1 MLESRRGRS
10 RPVETASAKPGKGA
24 AIYLITLHCCGE
36 NYHADEQ
43 HTGRK
48 IMCRKCGRLLTI
60 EAVVPVQ
67 GPSPSQHPRWSRRTA
82 FRTMR
87 PMVTRRVALG
97 SVAIAG
103 IVAWIFIFV
112 RTGRIPGPES
122 ASSERLAKGTP
133 AIESRPESTSSIA
146 HPAVSLP
153 NGTWIL
159 KPRGL
164 RGHGVLTIQNGTDLE
179 SAVKL
184 VSAGLPRK
192 VFWVVYVAEHGE
204 RTLSGIA
211 AGTYLLRFAL
221 GRDWDTETQ
230 RFLRDRRF
238 YEAGKQLVFTERDA
252 TEEQR
257 GEYTELHLTLNEII
271 GGNLPRAEITE
282 SVFDEGESGLK

>member
-1 MLESRRGRS
+1 VLESRRGRS
-10 RPVETASAKPGKGA
+10 RPVETASSKPGKGV

-60 EAVVPVQ
+60 EAVPAQ
-67 GPSPSQHPRWSRRTA
+67 GASPSRHPRWSRRAA

-87 PMVTRRVALG
+87 PTVTRRVALG
-97 SVAIAG
+97 SIAIAG
-103 IVAWIFIFV
+103 IAAWIFISV
-112 RTGRIPGPES
+112 RTGRIRGPES
-122 ASSERLAKGTP
+122 ANSERSAKGTS
-133 AIESRPESTSSIA
+133 AIESRPESMSSIG

-164 RGHGVLTIQNGTDLE
+164 RGHGVLTIQNGSDLD

-192 VFWVVYVAEHGE
+192 VFWGVYVRGHGE

-211 AGTYLLRFAL
+211 AGAYLLRFAL
-221 GRDWDTETQ
+221 GRDWDAETQ
-230 RFLRDRRF
+230 KFLRDRRF
-238 YEAGKQLVFTERDA
+238 YEAGRQLVFTERDA

-282 SVFDEGESGLK
+282 SVFDEGESGIK